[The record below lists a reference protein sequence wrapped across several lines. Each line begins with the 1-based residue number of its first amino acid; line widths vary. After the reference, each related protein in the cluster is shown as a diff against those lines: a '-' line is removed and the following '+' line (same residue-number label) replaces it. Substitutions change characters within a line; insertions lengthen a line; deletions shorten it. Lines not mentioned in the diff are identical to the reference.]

1 MTARAKKL
9 RVRIREEEGGVVSAH
24 ATAQD
29 LVNHD
34 RATGHWLDDDAP
46 PEPPL
51 SPEDTDEGGGEE
63 LTPFEKMS
71 EHLMAQYS
79 DQHDRRQYHCRTSR
93 GQTERQEVETCKACQ
108 CQLSAGTCPNCGD
121 EPHIRR
127 GQATSSPTMPEPPL
141 IRFDE
146 KDLAGCICWTT
157 RARA

>member
-1 MTARAKKL
+1 METAAPRL
-9 RVRIREEEGGVVSAH
+9 RVRTRQEAAGVVSAH

-34 RATGHWLDDDAP
+34 RATGHWLDDDTP

-51 SPEDTDEGGGEE
+51 SPEDTDGGDDEE

-71 EHLMAQYS
+71 EQLMARYS
-79 DQHDRRQYHCRTSR
+79 DQHDHRRHHCRTSR
-93 GQTERQEVETCKACQ
+93 GHAERQEVEICDACQ

-121 EPHIRR
+121 EPRIRR
-127 GQATSSPTMPEPPL
+127 GQVTSSPTMPEPPL
-141 IRFDE
+141 IRFNE
-146 KDLAGCICWTT
+146 KDLAECICRTA